1 MNNSMDIATKI
12 AENASVKLA
21 ISALM
26 ESIRDAAI
34 QEGCSP
40 DQAMNA
46 IDRGNPVVGMGSLDE
61 LISFEIAI
69 RFVGVDEPLA
79 AKWFQADRPIQPQR
93 WRCS

>member
-1 MNNSMDIATKI
+1 MSDPKDTATRI
-12 AENASVKLA
+12 TENASVKLA

-26 ESIRDAAI
+26 ETIRDAAI

-61 LISFEIAI
+61 LISFEIGI

-79 AKWFQADRPIQPQR
+79 AKWFQADHPI
-93 WRCS
+93 